1 MVFNNCNITDIDE
14 CEADIYAC
22 GSDAICNNTHGSF
35 NCTCK
40 PGYKGDGKNCTG
52 NFLFTV
58 WSARMVSKA
67 SCVCLFVC
75 FISFYF
81 LNNLIRL

>member
-1 MVFNNCNITDIDE
+1 MVFNNCNITDIDK
-14 CEADIYAC
+14 CKADTYVC

-52 NFLFTV
+52 NFIFMSGLLAWYQKLLVF
-58 WSARMVSKA
+58 
-67 SCVCLFVC
+67 VCLFALFP
-75 FISFYF
+75 FIS
-81 LNNLIRL
+81 LTT